1 MNLVD
6 FRLREV
12 LGLGSGTVSDLAS
25 RTLSVLAS
33 VPFCGG
39 EAIKFVLCG
48 GPRVSSVS
56 EELGGEVV
64 MAVEKGVGDSFKT
77 QTLCALRCRTVPFI
91 NLYFYFPLG

>member
-1 MNLVD
+1 MGVEGKRRVNFYYVLVSISFNCHSELVGLVD

-48 GPRVSSVS
+48 G
-56 EELGGEVV
+56 
-64 MAVEKGVGDSFKT
+64 
-77 QTLCALRCRTVPFI
+77 CLRCPK
-91 NLYFYFPLG
+91 N